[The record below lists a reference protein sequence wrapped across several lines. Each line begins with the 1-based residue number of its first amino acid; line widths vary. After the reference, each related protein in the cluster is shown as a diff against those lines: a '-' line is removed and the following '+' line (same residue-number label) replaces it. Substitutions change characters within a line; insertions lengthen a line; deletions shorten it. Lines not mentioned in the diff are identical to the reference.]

1 VGQGICGFAA
11 SNMER
16 VGERFSAEAQERGE
30 HCLGMDLS
38 QHLYLKGNIGVSQGQ
53 LVGLEKW
60 ISANTPNWTFLLVES
75 SNGETY
81 HGMDAVEHLM
91 GKGLPARTA
100 FGNLKHEKTVEAN
113 GAFFILF
120 LKDRKFSF
128 YGSAAY
134 ERRGL
139 RSKNWPGNLDREAKR
154 SMRYLKGIS
163 RLISEKDLF
172 LLPPSQT
179 AVMLTA

>member
-1 VGQGICGFAA
+1 
-11 SNMER
+11 
-16 VGERFSAEAQERGE
+16 
-30 HCLGMDLS
+30 MDLS
-38 QHLYLKGNIGVSQGQ
+38 QHLYLEGNIGVSQGQ
-53 LVGLEKW
+53 LVGLEKG
-60 ISANTPNWTFLLVES
+60 ISANAPNWTVLLVES

-81 HGMDAVEHLM
+81 HGMDAVEQAM

-100 FGNLKHEKTVEAN
+100 FGNLKYEKTGEAN

-120 LKDRKFSF
+120 LKDCKFSF

-139 RSKNWPGNLDREAKR
+139 SSKNWAGNLDREAKR
-154 SMRYLKGIS
+154 SMLHLKGIS
-163 RLISEKDLF
+163 RLMSEKDLL

>member
-1 VGQGICGFAA
+1 MDFGEYAKLDVLAGREFQWRDLPRHGCGGA
-11 SNMER
+11 
-16 VGERFSAEAQERGE
+16 
-30 HCLGMDLS
+30 
-38 QHLYLKGNIGVSQGQ
+38 
-53 LVGLEKW
+53 
-60 ISANTPNWTFLLVES
+60 PN
-75 SNGETY
+75 
-81 HGMDAVEHLM
+81 
-91 GKGLPARTA
+91 GKGAPGTNGV
-100 FGNLKHEKTVEAN
+100 GNLKHEKTVEAN

>member
-1 VGQGICGFAA
+1 
-11 SNMER
+11 
-16 VGERFSAEAQERGE
+16 
-30 HCLGMDLS
+30 MDLS
-38 QHLYLKGNIGVSQGQ
+38 QHLYLKGNIGVSQGE
-53 LVGLEKW
+53 LVGLERW
-60 ISANTPNWTFLLVES
+60 ISANAPNWTILVVES

-81 HGMDAVEHLM
+81 HGMDAVEHAM

-100 FGNLKHEKTVEAN
+100 FGNLKHEKTGEAN

-120 LKDRKFSF
+120 LKDCKFSF

-139 RSKNWPGNLDREAKR
+139 SSKNWAGNLDREAKR
-154 SMRYLKGIS
+154 SMRHLKGIS
-163 RLISEKDLF
+163 RLMSEKDLF